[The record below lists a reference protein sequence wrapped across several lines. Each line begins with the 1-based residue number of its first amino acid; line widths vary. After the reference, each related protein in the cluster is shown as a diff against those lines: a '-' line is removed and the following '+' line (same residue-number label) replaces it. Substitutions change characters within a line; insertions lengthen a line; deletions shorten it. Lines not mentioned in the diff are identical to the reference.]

1 MALTYATGSNYAWG
15 SFVLQTTSGASNG
28 NIYIV
33 EDSEFNEGTWTTDRN
48 DNVGNP
54 NGWIGGL
61 ERGEG
66 RARLQLANT
75 SHLAPHRFDEFT
87 RVLRAGAAANT
98 FAFITVGL
106 PKKQRDFDVVEVT
119 FKEKS

>member
-1 MALTYATGSNYAWG
+1 MATTYQTGSNYAWG
-15 SFVLQTTSGASNG
+15 SFVLTTTSGASNG

-33 EDSEFNEGTWTTDRN
+33 EDSEFNEGTWQTHRQ

-61 ERGEG
+61 EPGEG

-75 SHLAPHRFDEFT
+75 SHLPPHRFDEFT
-87 RVLRAGAAANT
+87 RVLRPGASANT
-98 FAFITVGL
+98 FAFTSIGL

-119 FKEKS
+119 FKEKT